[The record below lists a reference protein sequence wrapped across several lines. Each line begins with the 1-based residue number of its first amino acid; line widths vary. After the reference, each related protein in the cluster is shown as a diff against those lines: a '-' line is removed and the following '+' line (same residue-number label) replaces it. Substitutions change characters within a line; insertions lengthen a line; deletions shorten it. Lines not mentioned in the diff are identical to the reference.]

1 MAESGE
7 NERYVRLDKIAQQN
21 ALSELLRTIESG
33 DPSIPTGVVVRGIEA
48 LLSLFEHDS
57 PETVRNILR
66 SSLVINPAVV
76 GQFVEVTSLAPE
88 DRASLAEQVRVNGE
102 LGLRVRELLDE
113 LDAAERKLELAN
125 QLVKVVKELMRVE
138 ST

>member
-48 LLSLFEHDS
+48 LMSLFEHDS